1 MKRLAVLA
9 AVLFV
14 AACGSS
20 ENAAVEENTE
30 LAPPATT
37 MSPEDSVVDL
47 DSLVPFDSTDIE
59 HEM

>member
-1 MKRLAVLA
+1 MKRLAILA

-37 MSPEDSVVDL
+37 MSPEDSLVEL
-47 DSLVPFDSTDIE
+47 DSLVPYDSVETE

>member
-30 LAPPATT
+30 LVPPATT